1 MVSLHLDAPGS
12 RVSRPLER
20 LSDLFIE
27 RGTPTYIRSDNGPE
41 FTAWRIRDWLKQVQV
56 NTLFIQPG
64 SPWENGY
71 VESFNGTFRDQ
82 FLNGEIL
89 DTLL

>member
-1 MVSLHLDAPGS
+1 M
-12 RVSRPLER
+12 
-20 LSDLFIE
+20 SDLFIE